1 MGSQSLLP
9 SNEVMR
15 RRGWKW
21 GEAGDGGS
29 LLGGNGDSLRR
40 QGMGLEGKR
49 VSSGL
54 EGRHRDDEEE
64 GEQALGGWGG
74 AGGC

>member
-1 MGSQSLLP
+1 MG
-9 SNEVMR
+9 
-15 RRGWKW
+15 
-21 GEAGDGGS
+21 
-29 LLGGNGDSLRR
+29 LGGKG
-40 QGMGLEGKR
+40 

-64 GEQALGGWGG
+64 GEQALGGWGV